1 MSNNFRQLAG
11 SRDLTQHVTLGQN
24 YKEVPVANKK

>member
-11 SRDLTQHVTLGQN
+11 YRDLIQRVTWGHN